1 MARRLLRVEGI
12 FTGGSGGGAV
22 SAGLRLAK
30 DLSEDDTLVIFLPD
44 SGNRYLSKIYNDD
57 WIRENQ
63 YFEPEVE
70 LTAKQILARKKQE
83 VLLTVSPG
91 ETIYDALNQMKK
103 SDISQIPVIEE
114 GLSIGALYDD
124 DIIDLVLHGKDL
136 KETVVREIM
145 RAPFAMVKQG
155 VSVDQIA
162 SKISPENPAVLV
174 ELGNGAFN
182 IITKYDL
189 VQSIAGIAEV

>member
-1 MARRLLRVEGI
+1 
-12 FTGGSGGGAV
+12 
-22 SAGLRLAK
+22 
-30 DLSEDDTLVIFLPD
+30 
-44 SGNRYLSKIYNDD
+44 
-57 WIRENQ
+57 
-63 YFEPEVE
+63 
-70 LTAKQILARKKQE
+70 
-83 VLLTVSPG
+83 
-91 ETIYDALNQMKK
+91 
-103 SDISQIPVIEE
+103 PVIEE